1 MNDERL
7 NDEHLHASGLH
18 VSDKQ
23 LLLYADRESR
33 ILLGGDIQAHLE
45 SCSQCRFRLGALE
58 STLEDFAGAHRET
71 WDTELPPASDRH
83 ALLKARLADLAAQ
96 EPALHLSRSSW
107 LAVLGP
113 RRAAFAA
120 AMIAA
125 CLLLPVRLHRP
136 ANFSPEF
143 SATLSAS
150 RGHWDEP
157 NRRLTPGATIPVTRN
172 EVCSEAE
179 IKSVPVIPVSL
190 ATRVFELY
198 GVTPPRPDAYEV
210 DYLITPEL
218 GGATDIRNLWPEPY
232 QETEWNAHIKDQL
245 EDRLH
250 EMVCHGDLDLAT
262 AQRDISA
269 DCIAAYRKYF
279 HTERPLTESS
289 SVGRSAVKQFHP
301 RA

>member
-107 LAVLGP
+107 LAVLGQ

-125 CLLLPVRLHRP
+125 CLLLAHLHAQGSRRVVLMVGAQQRNSYRDAEAAYRRFAAEAAMP
-136 ANFSPEF
+136 AQILRVDEAGGEAASRQ
-143 SATLSAS
+143 ATLDLLRAHPEIDGLCVMVDAFAIGAAAAAS
-150 RGHWDEP
+150 ELGR
-157 NRRLTPGATIPVTRN
+157 AIPTTLR
-172 EVCSEAE
+172 
-179 IKSVPVIPVSL
+179 L
-190 ATRVFELY
+190 ATRY
-198 GVTPPRPDAYEV
+198 DGVLARECRP
-210 DYLITPEL
+210 
-218 GGATDIRNLWPEPY
+218 
-232 QETEWNAHIKDQL
+232 
-245 EDRLH
+245 
-250 EMVCHGDLDLAT
+250 
-262 AQRDISA
+262 
-269 DCIAAYRKYF
+269 
-279 HTERPLTESS
+279 PLTALAAGLQSWPF
-289 SVGRSAVKQFHP
+289 G
-301 RA
+301 